1 MKRVFLYLLLIVLLG
16 CRNEDVWVENI
27 KYEEESRKFS
37 VFTAQSSN
45 DTIDYAKGF
54 EILAKRYDSI
64 YYPKSTKKIVS
75 LNRGYNFENKENSH
89 IYFKI
94 RSNVLFDD
102 TGDVGIIFPKIKN
115 DKVAN
120 LVLALLTNEETEVY
134 YYDIN
139 IESEFHKIYIDAFSK
154 AYEGIIKGSKKNRI
168 SSKSK
173 GLDEPIGK
181 ETLIEEVVI
190 YVFRERGMGRERWVG
205 GGLIWNFPIM
215 EYPIIRG
222 NCEAFDD
229 CRVGGGSV
237 GGGSS
242 SRASNPN
249 MVDYL
254 DDEERDNPC
263 GNNKK
268 IASNSIVNAKN
279 NDLKEKL
286 KDIKKNKV
294 EEKDIF
300 EDGYTFDRESNGDI
314 NPNVRVNRQEGQS
327 GMIVSIKGNTVGYNH
342 THPRGVKMFSP
353 RDINTFINLIRNAKK
368 NNIPYNELF
377 ATVVFE
383 RDNRHYVYQ
392 MTYIGDGNDLPV
404 EFTEE
409 QLKKYTDIY
418 GEEAKEYVEYGEGQM
433 YIDDG
438 YRLFLSTLKNMGV
451 KNVQLSDVS
460 NSQKPIIIEDNRGR
474 PKKVNCK

>member
-1 MKRVFLYLLLIVLLG
+1 MKKVFLYLLLIVLLG

-54 EILAKRYDSI
+54 EILAKKYDSI

-75 LNRGYNFENKENSH
+75 LNRGDNFENKENSH

-263 GNNKK
+263 
-268 IASNSIVNAKN
+268 NS
-279 NDLKEKL
+279 L
-286 KDIKKNKV
+286 
-294 EEKDIF
+294 
-300 EDGYTFDRESNGDI
+300 
-314 NPNVRVNRQEGQS
+314 
-327 GMIVSIKGNTVGYNH
+327 
-342 THPRGVKMFSP
+342 
-353 RDINTFINLIRNAKK
+353 
-368 NNIPYNELF
+368 
-377 ATVVFE
+377 
-383 RDNRHYVYQ
+383 
-392 MTYIGDGNDLPV
+392 
-404 EFTEE
+404 
-409 QLKKYTDIY
+409 
-418 GEEAKEYVEYGEGQM
+418 
-433 YIDDG
+433 
-438 YRLFLSTLKNMGV
+438 
-451 KNVQLSDVS
+451 
-460 NSQKPIIIEDNRGR
+460 
-474 PKKVNCK
+474 